1 MVIKMK
7 MYLILGLFTAVLIG
21 GVFGFVLV
29 TAINYIDSYA
39 AFKGV
44 VE

>member
-1 MVIKMK
+1 MSK
-7 MYLILGLFTAVLIG
+7 YLILGLFAAALLG

-39 AFKGV
+39 AFKGAI
-44 VE
+44 E

>member
-7 MYLILGLFTAVLIG
+7 MYLILGLFAAAVLG

-29 TAINYIDSYA
+29 TGMTYIEDYQ